1 MLNALFGGPPIPR
14 GGATMTEGEIVAFL
28 VTVGVFLVVMAIASV
43 IVGVIG
49 RRRVQ
54 MQSHMEEMPHLDA
67 PQSPQSDKGLQG
79 APQPKEKELL
89 VRIPSL
95 T

>member
-1 MLNALFGGPPIPR
+1 
-14 GGATMTEGEIVAFL
+14 MTEGEIVAFL
-28 VTVGVFLVVMAIASV
+28 VTVGVFLVVMVIVSV
-43 IVGVIG
+43 ILGVIG

-54 MQSHMEEMPHLDA
+54 TQSHMEEMPHLDA
-67 PQSPQSDKGLQG
+67 PQSPQSNKGLQD
-79 APQPKEKELL
+79 APQLKEKESL